1 MRRLPPPPWA
11 SRALLAGLLL
21 ASSAHADAPPGAT
34 PEPSAPDV
42 VTVSGARAEPGGL
55 TRDQGVAGS
64 VVTGERLRAPGATAA
79 EILRTQPGVQVAD
92 TGGAG
97 ALSTASIR
105 GATSAQTPVYLA
117 GVRLNDDVGGTA
129 DLSLV
134 PLWLV
139 ERVEVYRGHAPLA
152 ADRLGIG
159 GAIFFDPRRPRG
171 PEAAL
176 GGLAGSFGTRG
187 AWARAGTGD
196 ADASVLVALRLDRA
210 TNDFTYRDDRGTRF
224 DTSDDVTAR
233 RTNADVSTTDVWLLG
248 STRLGAGRA
257 DLVVEHVAREQG
269 VPGLALL
276 PTRAARATLRRDL
289 AAMTATVPCADD
301 DRCSVSTTSSA
312 LVTRS
317 SYDDPLRELSLGAT
331 GLVTRGTRA
340 EQSVAARIDASDVVT
355 LSPAAR
361 VAVERLS
368 IEPEGQASSGA
379 SRASRASRVSS
390 RLAFA
395 TETRLPARIV
405 VRALAAEE
413 CHGTSRGRAEA
424 CDDAATSGRVGV
436 QWGGAPVAVLANA
449 GRYVRVPTLGERFG
463 VSGSVRGSEDLRSE
477 RGLTADAG
485 VRGAADLG
493 SRASAYGDL
502 FVFAQASDDL
512 VAYERSALGY
522 VRPFNVGRARLLGLE
537 ARARVT
543 PAPPLLV
550 EVAATLLD
558 PRDTTPGR
566 AAGNDLLPFRS
577 RLVLAPRVELGS
589 RSLPVVSSAR
599 IEARYVHESS
609 RYADPAG
616 LVVVP
621 AQGSL
626 DVELEV
632 RVLSSHLA
640 LRARLANL
648 LDQARFDVIGYPLPG
663 RAGFLSAEVSA
674 P

>member
-1 MRRLPPPPWA
+1 MRRLPPLPWA

-21 ASSAHADAPPGAT
+21 ASSARAEAPPRAT

-42 VTVSGARAEPGGL
+42 VTVSGTRAEPSGL
-55 TRDQGVAGS
+55 SRDQGVAGS

-105 GATSAQTPVYLA
+105 GATAAQTPVYLA

-139 ERVEVYRGHAPLA
+139 ERVEVYRGHAPLV

-224 DTSDDVTAR
+224 DTSDDATAR
-233 RTNADVSTTDVWLLG
+233 RTNADVSTTDLWLLG
-248 STRLGAGRA
+248 STRLGEGRA

-301 DRCSVSTTSSA
+301 DRCSVSATSSA

-317 SYDDPLRELSLGAT
+317 RYDDPLRELSLGAT
-331 GLVTRGTRA
+331 GLVTQGTRA
-340 EQSVAARIDASDVVT
+340 EQSVAARIDVSDVVT

-368 IEPEGQASSGA
+368 IEPEGAAASS
-379 SRASRASRVSS
+379 ASRVSS
-390 RLAFA
+390 RVAFA
-395 TETRLPARIV
+395 SETRLPARIV

-424 CDDAATSGRVGV
+424 CDDVATSGRVGV

-477 RGLTADAG
+477 RGLTADVG
-485 VRGAADLG
+485 VRGAVDLG
-493 SRASAYGDL
+493 AGASAYGDL
-502 FVFAQASDDL
+502 FAFAQASDDL

-522 VRPFNVGRARLLGLE
+522 VRPFNVGRARLLGTE
-537 ARARVT
+537 ARARVS
-543 PAPPLLV
+543 PVPPLLV

-566 AAGNDLLPFRS
+566 AAGNDILPFRS

-599 IEARYVHESS
+599 VEARYVHESS

-663 RAGFLSAEVSA
+663 RAAFFSAEVSA